1 MGWALDEQN
10 LQLYFYVF
18 FFLFDLVLEK
28 VLILAVVCKM
38 RGYVEFPDIV
48 RSIVVVIDRF
58 STRSMGRFS

>member
-10 LQLYFYVF
+10 LQLYFCVF

-38 RGYVEFPDIV
+38 GGYVEFPDIV